1 MEAVDSLFVELRLTQ
16 KIRKMGVKYPEY
28 QWD

>member
-16 KIRKMGVKYPEY
+16 KIRKIGVKYPE
-28 QWD
+28 